1 MTEED
6 NSTQESRETEQKEV
20 KEIYLEFPDAERES
34 YKEQPQ
40 RKYVD
45 KIVRGI
51 QIGRGDNKRV
61 IEIEQH
67 IQKRSVQTLFCLCVS

>member
-40 RKYVD
+40 RKYAD
-45 KIVRGI
+45 KIV
-51 QIGRGDNKRV
+51 K
-61 IEIEQH
+61 EY
-67 IQKRSVQTLFCLCVS
+67 K